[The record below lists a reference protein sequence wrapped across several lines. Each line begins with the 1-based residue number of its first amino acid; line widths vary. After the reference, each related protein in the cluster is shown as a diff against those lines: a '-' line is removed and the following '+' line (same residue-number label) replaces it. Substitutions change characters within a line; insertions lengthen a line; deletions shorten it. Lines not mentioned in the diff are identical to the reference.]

1 MNIYLGAWCFFLF
14 VTASTA
20 TDPAEKLLNKFGT
33 NHTMD
38 AAQTAKLFESMG
50 ISDWNYDGSDEGVK
64 SNV

>member
-20 TDPAEKLLNKFGT
+20 TVPAEKLLEKFGT

-38 AAQTAKLFESMG
+38 AAQTANLFESMG
-50 ISDWNYDGSDEGVK
+50 ISDWDNDGSNEDVK